1 MSTPISLTR
10 LTVSRWVDSVGS
22 VGAVLCAIHCALLPV
37 ALVLLP
43 MLSFGILASA
53 AFEFGFVLFA
63 TALATASLWHGYRH
77 HRAYHAFLVLIPG
90 LAALWGGISIHSW
103 HDSLAMHAVAM
114 SIGGVLVGLAHLV
127 NMRLSRGHVHE
138 HGHKCPT

>member
-1 MSTPISLTR
+1 
-10 LTVSRWVDSVGS
+10 VSRWVDSVGS
-22 VGAVLCAIHCALLPV
+22 VGAVLCAIHCALLPI

-43 MLSFGILASA
+43 MLSFGILASL
-53 AFEFGFVLFA
+53 AFEIGFVLFA
-63 TALATASLWHGYRH
+63 TSLAVASLWHGYGH

-90 LAALWGGISIHSW
+90 LALLWAGILVDAWHHSLVAHAL
-103 HDSLAMHAVAM
+103 AM

-138 HGHKCPT
+138 HGRRLELKHDQHEHKHPV